1 LRVADLIA
9 DPANQRLH
17 PTRNVEMM
25 AASLRD
31 VGAARSI
38 VIDEGNL
45 ILAGN
50 GVTAAAAS
58 AGITKVRVIDAAGD
72 ELIAVR
78 RSGLTDAQKR
88 ALALYDNRT
97 AELAEWNLEQIHAD
111 QTAGLP
117 LEAWWST
124 VELAD
129 LLGVPA
135 LQTGRTDPET
145 VPVSRATT
153 IQPGDLFTLGAHRLL
168 CGDATRAADV
178 ARVMQ
183 QASADLVFTSPPYGQ
198 QRDYTQRI
206 PDWDA
211 LMQGVFAHLPAHETT
226 QVVVNLGLIHREN
239 EVVAYWDPWIGWM
252 RAQGWRRFGW
262 YVWDQ
267 GSGLPGDWNG
277 RLAPSFE
284 FLFHF
289 NRAAVRARKTKA
301 KQPTSINSA
310 QSARSRTMRGRDGTM
325 KKWSSPEAAAQPRK
339 IPDSVIRI
347 TRQVGKVAADLDHP
361 AVFPVAL
368 AVEILGAFSDPA
380 STVFEPFAGSG
391 SQLIAAEQLA
401 RACCAIELEPRYC
414 QVVIDR
420 WEAFT
425 GSKAHQVRS

>member
-1 LRVADLIA
+1 MV
-9 DPANQRLH
+9 
-17 PTRNVEMM
+17 

-38 VIDEGNL
+38 VIDEGNV

-58 AGITKVRVIDAAGD
+58 AGITKLRVIEAAGD

-153 IQPGDLFTLGAHRLL
+153 IQPGDLFTLGTHRLL

-183 QASADLVFTSPPYGQ
+183 QTSADLVFTSPPYGQ

-226 QVVVNLGLIHREN
+226 QVVLRRLHEPGRRRPAHAARPRGPHEHGSALRHLVRE
-239 EVVAYWDPWIGWM
+239 
-252 RAQGWRRFGW
+252 
-262 YVWDQ
+262 
-267 GSGLPGDWNG
+267 PG
-277 RLAPSFE
+277 APSE
-284 FLFHF
+284 
-289 NRAAVRARKTKA
+289 
-301 KQPTSINSA
+301 
-310 QSARSRTMRGRDGTM
+310 RG
-325 KKWSSPEAAAQPRK
+325 P
-339 IPDSVIRI
+339 
-347 TRQVGKVAADLDHP
+347 
-361 AVFPVAL
+361 
-368 AVEILGAFSDPA
+368 
-380 STVFEPFAGSG
+380 
-391 SQLIAAEQLA
+391 
-401 RACCAIELEPRYC
+401 
-414 QVVIDR
+414 
-420 WEAFT
+420 
-425 GSKAHQVRS
+425 HQRPGEKR